1 MKSETKQ
8 YIRENMMKIY
18 WLGAGIFVLA
28 TCVLF
33 NVTCPPREDEL
44 QQLAFAG
51 MNLFFLCSF
60 LIVWMFMIREDV
72 KKNEKMIE
80 DLQEHIERLGFSDRE
95 E

>member
-18 WLGAGIFVLA
+18 WLGSEIFVLP
-28 TCVLF
+28 VL
-33 NVTCPPREDEL
+33 
-44 QQLAFAG
+44 
-51 MNLFFLCSF
+51 
-60 LIVWMFMIREDV
+60 WMFMIREDV

-80 DLQEHIERLGFSDRE
+80 DLQDYIERLGFSDKE